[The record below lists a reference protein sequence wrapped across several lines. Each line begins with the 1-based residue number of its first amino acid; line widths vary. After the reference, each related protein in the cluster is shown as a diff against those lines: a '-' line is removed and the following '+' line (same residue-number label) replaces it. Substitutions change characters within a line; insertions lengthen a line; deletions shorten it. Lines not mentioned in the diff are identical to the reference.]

1 MRHQCTWIHKQTMVY
16 IEEYERRKSIYR
28 YSDRNID
35 TYIMDKFAEILLSLT
50 QPTTAAGAYIDNQFN
65 WTSFFGWLLEL
76 GLVLVA
82 FIYAVMDYPLDGDNT
97 ASTTTIFILIRLC
110 VVAISVALNLFK
122 VVLSNDMGW
131 RSVFSMVETASAV
144 LPVVGLSMME
154 ASNSGACN
162 NNQWIIH
169 SFLIGS
175 LAVRLIRTF
184 AVLDWCNKS
193 VYNKLDDGLPIET
206 DSDERW
212 RQRKANYASIR
223 SKAREE
229 VTYNFQSSGVQ
240 RHDLI

>member
-1 MRHQCTWIHKQTMVY
+1 MVY

-28 YSDRNID
+28 YSDRIYRY
-35 TYIMDKFAEILLSLT
+35 TYIMEKFAEILLSLT

-76 GLVLVA
+76 GLVGGA
-82 FIYAVMDYPLDGDNT
+82 FGLSFNDFPWNGGTV
-97 ASTTTIFILIRLC
+97 ASTTTIFILIRLI
-110 VVAISVALNLFK
+110 VVFISVVLNL
-122 VVLSNDMGW
+122 VPNLVLTYDKLW
-131 RSVFSMVETASAV
+131 RFVYSMVETASAV

-154 ASNSGACN
+154 ATDNDEIDTCN

-169 SFLIGS
+169 GFLIGS
-175 LAVRLIRTF
+175 LAVRLGRTF
-184 AVLDWCNKS
+184 YVLDRNP
-193 VYNKLDDGLPIET
+193 YNKLNNGPPIKT

-223 SKAREE
+223 SKAKEE

>member
-1 MRHQCTWIHKQTMVY
+1 MVY

-50 QPTTAAGAYIDNQFN
+50 QPTTAAGAYIDGEFN
-65 WTSFFGWLLEL
+65 GGSVALWVFELLLVGGAFGLSFNDFPWNG
-76 GLVLVA
+76 GTV
-82 FIYAVMDYPLDGDNT
+82 

-110 VVAISVALNLFK
+110 VVAISVALNLSNRRVRK
-122 VVLSNDMGW
+122 LELSKDWVW
-131 RSVFSMVETASAV
+131 RVVFSMVETASAV

-169 SFLIGS
+169 GFLIGS
-175 LAVRLIRTF
+175 LAVRLGRTF
-184 AVLDWCNKS
+184 AVLDWYKKS
-193 VYNKLDDGLPIET
+193 SEYNKVNNGSSIET
-206 DSDERW
+206 DPNLLW
-212 RQRKANYASIR
+212 KQRKANYASIR
-223 SKAREE
+223 SKAKEE

>member
-1 MRHQCTWIHKQTMVY
+1 
-16 IEEYERRKSIYR
+16 
-28 YSDRNID
+28 
-35 TYIMDKFAEILLSLT
+35 MDKFAEILLSLT

-65 WTSFFGWLLEL
+65 YTSVFGWVIEF
-76 GLVLVA
+76 GLVGGA
-82 FIYAVMDYPLDGDNT
+82 FGLSFNDFPWNGGTV
-97 ASTTTIFILIRLC
+97 ASTTTIFILIRFI

-122 VVLSNDMGW
+122 VVLSNDMVW

-154 ASNSGACN
+154 ATDNAEINTCN

-175 LAVRLIRTF
+175 LAVRLGRTF
-184 AVLDWCNKS
+184 AVLDWYKKS
-193 VYNKLDDGLPIET
+193 VYKKLDD
-206 DSDERW
+206 DSPNIPANNNNPTW
-212 RQRKANYASIR
+212 KQRKANYASIR
-223 SKAREE
+223 ANAKEE

>member
-1 MRHQCTWIHKQTMVY
+1 MS
-16 IEEYERRKSIYR
+16 KS
-28 YSDRNID
+28 
-35 TYIMDKFAEILLSLT
+35 FEILLSLT
-50 QPTTAAGAYIDNQFN
+50 QPTTAAGAYIDGDFN
-65 WTSFFGWLLEL
+65 WTSVALWVFELLLVGGAFGLSFNDFPWN
-76 GLVLVA
+76 GGTV
-82 FIYAVMDYPLDGDNT
+82 

-122 VVLSNDMGW
+122 VVLTYDKLW
-131 RSVFSMVETASAV
+131 RVVFSMVETASAV

-169 SFLIGS
+169 GFLIGS
-175 LAVRLIRTF
+175 LAVRLGRTF

-193 VYNKLDDGLPIET
+193 EYNKVDNTANANL
-206 DSDERW
+206 SW
-212 RQRKANYASIR
+212 KQRKANYASIR
-223 SKAREE
+223 SKAKEE